1 MIELTKDNFE
11 EEVHNSKG
19 VTLVDFWSQSCV
31 PCKQLMPD
39 VHAMADRHE
48 GKAKFCSFDIG
59 GARRVA
65 MKEQVLGLPSI
76 LIYVDGQKKEHLTGD
91 TLTIKEIEETLLKY
105 IS

>member
-1 MIELTKDNFE
+1 MLELNKDNFE
-11 EEVHNSKG
+11 AEVHGSKG

-65 MKEQVLGLPSI
+65 MKEQVLGLPTM
-76 LIYVDGQKKEHLTGD
+76 LIYVDGVRKDSVTGSD
-91 TLTIKEIEETLLKY
+91 LTIEQIEEMVKKY
-105 IS
+105 I

>member
-1 MIELTKDNFE
+1 MIELNKDNFE
-11 EEVHNSKG
+11 AEVHGSKG

-48 GKAKFCSFDIG
+48 GKAKFCSFNID

-65 MKEQVLGLPSI
+65 MKEQVLGLPTM
-76 LIYVDGQKKEHLTGD
+76 LIYIDGVRKDGVTGSD
-91 TLTIKEIEETLLKY
+91 LTINQIEDMVKKY
-105 IS
+105 I